1 MIKLENIKIE
11 ENDIILDNLNLQVE
25 NGEIYFLI
33 CKDDHY
39 NSYIF
44 DMLQGFIEIEEGK
57 IFLDSNDETDIKER
71 SILSVNRFENLRG
84 FDREVTLKDFVD
96 FTCSMGKEKK
106 DEVLKILFKFDLF
119 EKDLKKK
126 IKLVDPFDFK
136 AVYLALSV
144 ANDHKN
150 IVIHDFINEGEKE
163 FELRFNRLL
172 KEIKKEGKAILYLT
186 GNIFYSYRI
195 ADRVSFLK
203 DGFLMPS
210 DPIESEDLQE
220 MDMMTLYK
228 KFLS

>member
-1 MIKLENIKIE
+1 
-11 ENDIILDNLNLQVE
+11 
-25 NGEIYFLI
+25 
-33 CKDDHY
+33 
-39 NSYIF
+39 
-44 DMLQGFIEIEEGK
+44 MLQGFIEIEEGK
-57 IFLDSNDETDIKER
+57 IFLDSNDETDLIER